1 MPLGYL
7 YSSFHIKAFEFVF
20 YSVGVEFKG
29 DYLNLRQ
36 NQKWKKINNLTHDV
50 SLVFAD
56 LVHKVNR
63 ADGKVH
69 EFVIFL
75 FLVTL
80 IQIIGLFLEDI
91 FARKRRKKY

>member
-1 MPLGYL
+1 M
-7 YSSFHIKAFEFVF
+7 
-20 YSVGVEFKG
+20 EFKG

-63 ADGKVH
+63 ADGKVPAFCFVTACNSNSDH
-69 EFVIFL
+69 MVIFG
-75 FLVTL
+75 V
-80 IQIIGLFLEDI
+80 I
-91 FARKRRKKY
+91 FFVKKRRKEY